1 MILDKVQVVYSVQA
15 VKSVVR
21 MSWATPVVISP
32 LARLRRRQS
41 RAQSKVAFTHSRL
54 GAINHYQKGSL
65 SYKPERKEGVDV
77 QHTHAALQGMGRSPK
92 NWIYCIFDIR

>member
-1 MILDKVQVVYSVQA
+1 MILDEVQLVYSVQA
-15 VKSVVR
+15 SKSVLR
-21 MSWATPVVISP
+21 MGWAVPVIFP

-54 GAINHYQKGSL
+54 RAINHYQKGSL

-77 QHTHAALQGMGRSPK
+77 QHTPGALQGMGRSPK